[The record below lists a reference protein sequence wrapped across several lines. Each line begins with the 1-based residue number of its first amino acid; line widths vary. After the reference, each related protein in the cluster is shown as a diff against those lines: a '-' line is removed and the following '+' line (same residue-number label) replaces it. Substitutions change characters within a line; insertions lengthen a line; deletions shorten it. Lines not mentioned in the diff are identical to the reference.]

1 MKIFLA
7 TLFTLLAITSHAIQ
21 IKSIQYE
28 GMVNLSEPV
37 ALRMLDFAIEDEV
50 SQEDIDK
57 AVKKYFKQG
66 YFEDIYVTL
75 QEGVLT
81 FHCKEKPIISKI
93 ELKGWK
99 ENDEEVR
106 DSVVQIK
113 KGSQYDEK
121 KIEAAKKRIIDAI
134 SQEGKID
141 SVVEIEKEVLDNG
154 GIKLTFLVNE
164 GEKIIIEKLDYSGVY
179 GLETDMFDEVI
190 ANKEREFM
198 GWFWGRNDGKMSLAD
213 LEYDNLRIKDLY
225 MQHGYLDSKVDQPFV
240 RVNFDHY
247 TASMSYQIEEGDV
260 YNVSKVSV
268 QQVKK
273 VIDDAAVYE
282 VISMVANEPFN
293 IKTFRDDAEK
303 IKTII
308 ADLSYAYVQ
317 VVPDLIKNKEAKTV
331 EVVFKIIPGDK
342 VKVRNVLISGN
353 NRTLDRIIRREL
365 YLGPGDMYSL
375 TDLKDSR
382 NALGRLGF
390 FDGNTIEEKRIDN
403 QTMDL
408 IVKVKEA
415 PTGNIQIGG
424 GYGSYGG
431 ILLSISVDDRNIWGS
446 GIGVGVRAERSQMSE
461 NYSFSISNPRLN
473 DSDFSGNFEIF
484 SSSNEYNDYT
494 INTIGSRVG
503 VGHRFSRHISGYLG
517 YGYSAN
523 TYEFIDATTID
534 GYKIPGQIS
543 SFEDYAK
550 SAITVSMTFDNT
562 DDYYLPREGMVLS
575 QSFEKAGAGADADF
589 FKARTM
595 FGKYNGLEEYIGFDA
610 IFRYKAR
617 FNYVADTGLLPIAE
631 RFYMGGIS
639 SVRGYESYSIG
650 PKAIR
655 NDGLEVEI
663 GGYQTFS
670 NNLELSF
677 PLVPKAKMRLVTF
690 VDWGFIG
697 EENIKEYSR
706 GGYGAGLEWFS
717 PVGPIQLIFAKAL
730 NEQEGDRTANFEFT
744 MGQRF

>member
-1 MKIFLA
+1 
-7 TLFTLLAITSHAIQ
+7 
-21 IKSIQYE
+21 
-28 GMVNLSEPV
+28 
-37 ALRMLDFAIEDEV
+37 
-50 SQEDIDK
+50 
-57 AVKKYFKQG
+57 
-66 YFEDIYVTL
+66 
-75 QEGVLT
+75 
-81 FHCKEKPIISKI
+81 
-93 ELKGWK
+93 
-99 ENDEEVR
+99 
-106 DSVVQIK
+106 
-113 KGSQYDEK
+113 
-121 KIEAAKKRIIDAI
+121 
-134 SQEGKID
+134 
-141 SVVEIEKEVLDNG
+141 
-154 GIKLTFLVNE
+154 
-164 GEKIIIEKLDYSGVY
+164 
-179 GLETDMFDEVI
+179 
-190 ANKEREFM
+190 
-198 GWFWGRNDGKMSLAD
+198 
-213 LEYDNLRIKDLY
+213 
-225 MQHGYLDSKVDQPFV
+225 
-240 RVNFDHY
+240 
-247 TASMSYQIEEGDV
+247 
-260 YNVSKVSV
+260 
-268 QQVKK
+268 
-273 VIDDAAVYE
+273 
-282 VISMVANEPFN
+282 
-293 IKTFRDDAEK
+293 
-303 IKTII
+303 
-308 ADLSYAYVQ
+308 
-317 VVPDLIKNKEAKTV
+317 
-331 EVVFKIIPGDK
+331 
-342 VKVRNVLISGN
+342 
-353 NRTLDRIIRREL
+353 
-365 YLGPGDMYSL
+365 
-375 TDLKDSR
+375 
-382 NALGRLGF
+382 
-390 FDGNTIEEKRIDN
+390 
-403 QTMDL
+403 
-408 IVKVKEA
+408 
-415 PTGNIQIGG
+415 
-424 GYGSYGG
+424 
-431 ILLSISVDDRNIWGS
+431 LSISVDDRNIWGS

-589 FKARTM
+589 FKSRTM

-677 PLVPKAKMRLVTF
+677 KRLVTF